1 MKIFMKF
8 FITGTLVSLWVAF
21 FYLAAPMV
29 GFAQINS
36 NPDPTFYSSGDSAT
50 LINPITTDDLCSLLK
65 KMLDIILIF
74 GVPIAVLFLT
84 YSGFLFVKAR
94 GNPKE
99 LGRARQNFVYVILG
113 IMLFLGAWTL
123 GQIVASTISSLGV
136 GSGAPGIGAC
146 SQ

>member
-1 MKIFMKF
+1 MKF
-8 FITGTLVSLWVAF
+8 FITGTLISLLAVF
-21 FYLAAPMV
+21 FYLATPLV

-36 NPDPTFYSSGDSAT
+36 NPGPSFYSSGDSAT
-50 LINPITTDDLCSLLK
+50 QVNPLTTDSLCSLLK
-65 KMLDIILIF
+65 KMLDVLLIF

-99 LGRARQNFVYVILG
+99 LLRARKNFTYVILG

-123 GQIVASTISSLGV
+123 GQIVASTINTLGA
-136 GSGAPGIGAC
+136 GSGSSGAGVC
-146 SQ
+146 R

>member
-1 MKIFMKF
+1 MRHYIKYYTFAAFAFVLLFMAAPALAQF
-8 FITGTLVSLWVAF
+8 GGGGDQSYTTGGGTNTLVNPLT
-21 FYLAAPMV
+21 V
-29 GFAQINS
+29 GS
-36 NPDPTFYSSGDSAT
+36 
-50 LINPITTDDLCSLLK
+50 LCSLLK
-65 KMLDIILIF
+65 EMLDILLVF

-123 GQIVASTISSLGV
+123 GQIVASTINTLGV